1 MNEKPKPSAQPGTVG
16 QIDSIAAGGAEPLRG
31 KIEIVDYD
39 PGWPLQFTCEAE
51 RIRAVLG
58 SSALAIEHTGS
69 TSVAG
74 LAAKPIIDIVLTVTD
89 SAREETYAP
98 AIVSA
103 GYRLAIREPEWFE
116 HRLFKRT
123 EPVVNLHVF
132 SDGCSE
138 VARMKLFRDWLRS
151 NAADRIL
158 YEQTKRSLAERD
170 WSFVQNYADAKTEV
184 ITQIVARAQAWA
196 ARLQPDPRIGAD
208 RESR

>member
-1 MNEKPKPSAQPGTVG
+1 MNEKPKPSTQPGTVG
-16 QIDSIAAGGAEPLRG
+16 QIDSMAAVGPEPLRG

-69 TSVAG
+69 TSVTG
-74 LAAKPIIDIVLTVTD
+74 LAAKPIIDIVLAVTD
-89 SAREETYAP
+89 SAREETYAA

-123 EPVVNLHVF
+123 EPAVNLHVF
-132 SDGCSE
+132 SDGCPE

-151 NAADRIL
+151 DAADRIL
-158 YEQTKRSLAERD
+158 YEQTKRLLAERD

-184 ITQIVARAQAWA
+184 ITQIVARAHASA
-196 ARLQPDPRIGAD
+196 GRLQPDPGTGAD